1 MILPDVNLLL
11 YAYNSGTPFHK
22 KAAVW
27 WKDCLTGEEPVGLAH
42 VVIFGFVRIGTNARA
57 FEIPLDPKEAA
68 DHVRTWLAQPCA
80 QVLEPGPNHIEQTLK
95 LLETVG
101 TAGDLVTDAQIAAL
115 AIEYGA
121 VVHTA
126 DADFLRFPGVR
137 WRNPITGVSSRGLK
151 KGG

>member
-1 MILPDVNLLL
+1 MIVPDVNLLL
-11 YAYNSGTPFHK
+11 YAFDSLSPHHGKAEIWWEECLSGSET
-22 KAAVW
+22 
-27 WKDCLTGEEPVGLAH
+27 VGLSR
-42 VVIFGFVRIGTNARA
+42 VVIFGFVRIGTNPRIFGRA
-57 FEIPLDPKEAA
+57 MSPGEAVMRVRGWLD
-68 DHVRTWLAQPCA
+68 RSCTR
-80 QVLEPGPNHIEQTLK
+80 VLEPGPNHIEQTLS
-95 LLETVG
+95 LLEKVG
-101 TAGDLVTDAQIAAL
+101 TAGNLVTDAQIAAL